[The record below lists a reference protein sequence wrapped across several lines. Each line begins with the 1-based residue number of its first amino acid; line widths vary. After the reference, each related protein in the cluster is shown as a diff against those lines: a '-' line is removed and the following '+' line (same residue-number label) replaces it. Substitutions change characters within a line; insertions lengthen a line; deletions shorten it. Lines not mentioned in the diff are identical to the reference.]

1 MIRSK
6 CETTIINT
14 EIIAHTLS
22 GFYYIKFSTNIQ
34 IIHF

>member
-1 MIRSK
+1 MIRS
-6 CETTIINT
+6 